1 MSGSKILVDTNVIIY
16 HLNGNKDI
24 ELLLQDNIIYIS
36 SITYTELL
44 SNAATTETGNQI
56 LQEYL
61 KNMLIVHTNDF
72 ICELAAELRKKSRL
86 KLPDA
91 LIAATCFFLNVPLIT
106 FDNDFE
112 KVDDLRILKLTL

>member
-16 HLNGNKDI
+16 HLNGNKDV

-44 SNAATTETGNQI
+44 SNAATTETENQI

-61 KNMLIVHTNDF
+61 KNVLIVHTNDF
-72 ICELAAELRKKSRL
+72 ICELAAELRKESRL
-86 KLPDA
+86 KLPGA